1 MISSSYNDYLNKD
14 ESVVDFFNVGH
25 FEFLSDEP
33 CGNTPKFLAQTGSEE
48 KQRLH

>member
-14 ESVVDFFNVGH
+14 ESVVNFFNVGR
-25 FEFLSDEP
+25 FEFLSDEQR
-33 CGNTPKFLAQTGSEE
+33 GNTPTFLAQTGSKE